1 MVGRRFFPAQEKL
14 LSITL
19 LGAFAGL
26 LSGAVVLL
34 FRFTIDSGQ
43 GILLPEGRIGN
54 YEALSPALRFTLPL
68 VGALLLALFLRWV
81 PKSIRQVGV
90 VHVLDRFWSPSQ
102 TASLPFGNALTQFA
116 AGSLAIVSG
125 HSVDREGPGV
135 HLGAAAASLLGQRF
149 GVAQED
155 LRTLVAC
162 GMAAS
167 IAAAFNTPLA
177 GVVFVIEVIRVRYSV
192 PRFMPVLLAAVV
204 GAVIAQA
211 CYGSTPAFDVLPVK
225 LASLSE
231 LPSLAL
237 LGVIIGLLAAA
248 FVASCEWI
256 AERTQAWPLWSAL
269 VLAATVTGTM
279 ALWVPAIMGV
289 GYDTLDRILRAEFG
303 VGSLLAVVICKLLA
317 TAAAIGL
324 RVPGGLIGPTI
335 LMGAAAGAA
344 WGLLTE
350 FIPLGQPGS
359 QSFYAMVGMAAMMGA
374 ALRAPLAALIALLEL
389 TANPNI
395 ILPGLLALVCADGVA
410 RRLLGRESV
419 FFSLL
424 KVQPFDDH
432 EKNPPREN

>member
-1 MVGRRFFPAQEKL
+1 MVGGRRFLAQREL
-14 LSITL
+14 LFITL

-34 FRFTIDSGQ
+34 FRFVIDAGQ
-43 GILLPEGRIGN
+43 GMLLPQGRVGN
-54 YEALSPALRFTLPL
+54 YEALSPALRFALAAA
-68 VGALLLALFLRWV
+68 GALMLALILHSLPR
-81 PKSIRQVGV
+81 RTREVGV
-90 VHVLDRFWSPSQ
+90 VHVIDRFWSPRQ
-102 TASLPFGNALTQFA
+102 TASLPFGNALTQFV

-135 HLGAAAASLLGQRF
+135 HLGAAAASLLGQRV
-149 GVAQED
+149 GLAQED

-162 GMAAS
+162 GTAAS

-177 GVVFVIEVIRVRYSV
+177 GVVFVVEVIRVRYTV

-204 GAVIAQA
+204 GGVLAQA
-211 CYGSTPAFDVLPVK
+211 SYGSTAAFEVFPVK

-237 LGVIIGLLAAA
+237 LGVMIGVLAAA
-248 FVASCEWI
+248 FVSLCEWI
-256 AERTQAWPLWSAL
+256 AERTQGWPVFPAIM
-269 VLAATVTGTM
+269 LAGVITGTM
-279 ALWVPAIMGV
+279 ALWVPPIMGV
-289 GYDTLDRILRAEFG
+289 GYDTLDKILRAELG
-303 VGSLLAVVICKLLA
+303 VGSLLAIVAGKLTT

-350 FIPLGQPGS
+350 LIPIGQAGS
-359 QSFYAMVGMAAMMGA
+359 TNFYAMIGMAAMMGA

-395 ILPGLLALVCADGVA
+395 ILPGLLALVSADGVV
-410 RRLLGRESV
+410 RMMLGKDSV

-424 KVQPFDDH
+424 RVQASS
-432 EKNPPREN
+432 EKP